1 MQPFSSQDIQKYFS
15 KNTESMGNHI
25 RSYTQDTLLANDK
38 DQLVEECYKKFYIE
52 PATIHDED
60 LTRRSQIAC
69 QIERQVSGVF
79 SVDNRPKI
87 YRTEGMKITF
97 VFPVSGDIFLFKC
110 RSATQYS
117 YSPYPEIEVMGDA
130 ISFSYPIDSQLTP
143 DIDQAWKSL
152 MKSLSNDRSSIQ
164 VGLNYTNNDVQ
175 AYNKKLLQVIEK
187 HIVDRRDN
195 ATKFQKMALML
206 QIPLTKS
213 QFGSTHIP
221 LIRREV
227 PLKRTVDRE
236 KSYYISNE
244 DYAYII
250 DTIKHNCSTYERTP
264 ESCAKL
270 QEEDLR
276 NFLLAALNG
285 MFKGAAGGETFRKTG
300 KTDIC
305 IEQENRAAFVA
316 ECKMWSGK
324 ASIPDA
330 LSQLIGYLTW
340 RDCKCAL
347 IYFCKVKDFKK
358 ICETAY
364 TSIPSVPGVSQ
375 LIQGSINEMSF
386 RLPRPGSIDDFI
398 DIKLLLYDLHIEK

>member
-1 MQPFSSQDIQKYFS
+1 MQPFSNQEIEHYFTTNIQRMDNYI
-15 KNTESMGNHI
+15 N
-25 RSYTQDTLLANDK
+25 SYSQDTLLANEIN
-38 DQLVEECYKKFYIE
+38 QLVEECYEKVHMQ
-52 PATIHDED
+52 PAIINDED
-60 LTRRSQIAC
+60 ETRRGVEAC
-69 QIERQVSGVF
+69 QIERYAPAVFTRDRRQKVF
-79 SVDNRPKI
+79 SA
-87 YRTEGMKITF
+87 EGMKITF
-97 VFPVSGDIFLFKC
+97 VFPISGDVSLFKY
-110 RSATQYS
+110 RASTHS
-117 YSPYPEIEVMGDA
+117 FSPYPEIELMSDA
-130 ISFSYPIDSQLTP
+130 ISFTYSIDPQQTP
-143 DIDQAWKSL
+143 DIDQARLLL
-152 MKSLSNDRSSIQ
+152 MDTLLKDRNRIQ
-164 VGLNYTNNDVQ
+164 EGLNFANNDVQ
-175 AYNKKLLQVIEK
+175 AFNHRLRLRIEK
-187 HIVDRRDN
+187 LISTRRDN
-195 ATKFQKMALML
+195 AAKLQKMALML
-206 QIPLTKS
+206 QIPLPRS
-213 QFGSTHIP
+213 QYGSTHIP

-244 DYAYII
+244 DYTYII

-330 LSQLIGYLTW
+330 LTQLIGYLTW

-358 ICETAY
+358 ICET
-364 TSIPSVPGVSQ
+364 TSATIPSVPGVSR
-375 LIQGSINEMSF
+375 LVHGSLNEMSF
-386 RLPRPGSIDDFI
+386 RLPRPGSTDDFI